1 MKRKT
6 SNAEWPIIRWIGD
19 GRVKE
24 DAPDTELRGKQIQR
38 STLNAQRPTS
48 NGKGI
53 CASTSKSD
61 FSNLV
66 RGLFDWL
73 MRFRIRERVITS
85 LGNFSAVGL
94 LRMATTAK

>member
-24 DAPDTELRGKQIQR
+24 DAPEYGAARKTD

-73 MRFRIRERVITS
+73 MRFRIRERAIMLLAS
-85 LGNFSAVGL
+85 FYAAAL